1 MRPGGLPVI
10 PRVGV
15 GHMYVYTIEKN
26 LEGFALFKTSNEALP
41 VRVAFCGHF
50 GGVLKKAKKYVSL
63 PCYG

>member
-26 LEGFALFKTSNEALP
+26 LEGFASFKTSNEALP

-50 GGVLKKAKKYVSL
+50 GGS
-63 PCYG
+63 